1 MKVTV
6 EIKDYSQPKQQCIRV
21 HNSWCDGEKVELQI
35 KDQYYTVD
43 AAEFISAIKKGS
55 GRRFSGMNTL
65 DEVIKVFETGILFSD
80 KPYDEAFR
88 EFNSDALHYLK
99 EYKNTDE
106 NYKKAIAH
114 VTEVIDHY
122 EKMVADYLAVNN
134 PALTWSEL
142 KQMEGKPV
150 WVEVYDPIDEKTGW
164 HTASWKLIEFIN
176 DEYFDVRDSDGEQ
189 ECFYKSEN
197 DCYCWQAYRKERK

>member
-1 MKVTV
+1 MK
-6 EIKDYSQPKQQCIRV
+6 
-21 HNSWCDGEKVELQI
+21 
-35 KDQYYTVD
+35 
-43 AAEFISAIKKGS
+43 
-55 GRRFSGMNTL
+55 TL
-65 DEVIKVFETGILFSD
+65 DEVIFEA
-80 KPYDEAFR
+80 PYSPTPWE
-88 EFNSDALHYLK
+88 SDALRYLK
-99 EYKNTDE
+99 KYKNTDE

-134 PALTWSEL
+134 PPLTWDEL
-142 KQMEGKPV
+142 RKMEGKPV
-150 WVEVYDPIDEKTGW
+150 WVEVYDQINEKTGW

-197 DCYCWQAYRKERK
+197 DWQAYRKERS